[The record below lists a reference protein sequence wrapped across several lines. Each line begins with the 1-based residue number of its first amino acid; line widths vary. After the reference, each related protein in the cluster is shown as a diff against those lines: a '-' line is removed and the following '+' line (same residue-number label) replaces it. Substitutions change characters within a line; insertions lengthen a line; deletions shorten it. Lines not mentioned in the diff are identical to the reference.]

1 MISKEDLSK
10 AFERNVSII
19 KRQTEGLTHR
29 DSVLQLPFRGNC
41 LNWVLGHIVDTRNTV
56 LRLLGEEPVLD
67 EAAIRKRYG
76 HGSEPVC
83 ADGPDVVKLEK
94 LLEALERSQERIAAG
109 LARATPEDLAK
120 ETQSHL
126 GTTTVAQ
133 RLFFMYYHETYHTG
147 QTEYL
152 RQLAGKNDKVI

>member
-94 LLEALERSQERIAAG
+94 LLEALEQSQERIAAG